1 MAATIHVRRCALLR
15 SSPSVIHSGRPLS
28 SPKPFHSSRLL
39 ASVGAPLPSAQP
51 PFQSNRFFS
60 ASSAGEHS
68 QLWGTGQS
76 TTARSEHDGCTS
88 SGLSDA
94 AQDVLSSVA
103 DDGPILP
110 VNVLISLL
118 DRCHDLSGLPW
129 WVVIASSTMAMRI
142 ALLPVLVIQLR
153 KLKRIAELTPKLPP
167 PLPPPFSGR
176 SYLDHIILFQRERR
190 ASGCPS
196 LLWMLSSFSVQVP
209 CFLLWVA
216 TIRKMSLDNHTGFDS
231 GGILWFQNLTENP
244 RSVLGSMFP
253 LLIGVLH
260 YTNVQ
265 ISFSRL
271 LARENPYLI
280 DLLAKAY
287 KKYLDLITFPIICI
301 GFCIPQGSLVYWVTN
316 ATQISL
322 RHPTIQMK
330 LGLPKEDILPERDPY
345 SDQMVTSEITFLGS
359 ETTQKE
365 TSEQDLS
372 PRELL
377 ALSLKLT
384 SEGNRDRAISLLKMA
399 LKNDPDY
406 ITAMIILGQT
416 LLQREEPEEAAL
428 YLEGAIS
435 KLFRVSYLTEAEY
448 LYLLM
453 VASQWAGV
461 AYIQQ
466 SKYAQGII
474 HLERIA
480 LLKEPK
486 EPKSKADYYEG
497 LVLLASALFK
507 EGRRA
512 EAAKYLRRAAAYDSR
527 YDQLLEQ
534 CEKETQ
540 NFVRDLVN
548 SRRGD
553 Y

>member
-1 MAATIHVRRCALLR
+1 
-15 SSPSVIHSGRPLS
+15 
-28 SPKPFHSSRLL
+28 
-39 ASVGAPLPSAQP
+39 
-51 PFQSNRFFS
+51 
-60 ASSAGEHS
+60 
-68 QLWGTGQS
+68 
-76 TTARSEHDGCTS
+76 
-88 SGLSDA
+88 
-94 AQDVLSSVA
+94 
-103 DDGPILP
+103 
-110 VNVLISLL
+110 
-118 DRCHDLSGLPW
+118 
-129 WVVIASSTMAMRI
+129 
-142 ALLPVLVIQLR
+142 
-153 KLKRIAELTPKLPP
+153 
-167 PLPPPFSGR
+167 
-176 SYLDHIILFQRERR
+176 
-190 ASGCPS
+190 
-196 LLWMLSSFSVQVP
+196 
-209 CFLLWVA
+209 
-216 TIRKMSLDNHTGFDS
+216 
-231 GGILWFQNLTENP
+231 
-244 RSVLGSMFP
+244 MFP

-316 ATQISL
+316 ATVSVVQQISL

-534 CEKETQ
+534 
-540 NFVRDLVN
+540 L
-548 SRRGD
+548 SLRGD
-553 Y
+553 QAAIQQQCLSVPYVSLSNQMRIEEIRFFQDIGKGSIESLSLDQNCQLISLRPQQFTALLSWRRDMRIVAPRDAPK

>member
-196 LLWMLSSFSVQVP
+196 LLWMLSSFSVQ
-209 CFLLWVA
+209 
-216 TIRKMSLDNHTGFDS
+216 
-231 GGILWFQNLTENP
+231 
-244 RSVLGSMFP
+244 
-253 LLIGVLH
+253 
-260 YTNVQ
+260 
-265 ISFSRL
+265 
-271 LARENPYLI
+271 
-280 DLLAKAY
+280 AY

-316 ATQISL
+316 ATVSVVQQISL